1 MLKRQLTQ
9 QEIDEYFQTAA
20 RGENSADPAVPFDFR
35 RSDRIPKSQL
45 SAIHFLHEAF
55 VRTLTSSLSVY
66 LRSYVSGN
74 LISVEQLPYADF
86 ADSLPSPTCIVYLS
100 MQPYEGHTLV
110 EVNQSLIAPILD
122 FVLGGNG
129 KIKTELDREITD
141 IEENMLSGFFRIISH
156 DLVEAWKPIAA
167 IDFTFDSLETKPQL
181 SKRIARNEAVVAIA
195 MELRIGD
202 NTGMINLAIPSITL
216 KMLRHRFDQQYT
228 VRKSGSHDTEY
239 AIRRRVAEGLQLE
252 VECALLGA
260 SIRLG
265 DLLALRVGDVMDLR
279 VICDGTASL
288 LVNGV
293 ARFSGDVTASDL
305 RHTVSIRGAGQ

>member
-9 QEIDEYFQTAA
+9 QEIDEYFQTSA
-20 RGENSADPAVPFDFR
+20 RGDASAEPAVPFDFR

-100 MQPYEGHTLV
+100 MHPYEGHTLV
-110 EVNQSLIAPILD
+110 EVNQTLIAPILD

-129 KIKTELDREITD
+129 KIKTEINREITD
-141 IEENMLSGFFRIISH
+141 IEENMLAGFFRIIGH
-156 DLVEAWKPIAA
+156 DLMEAWKPIAT
-167 IDFTFDSLETKPQL
+167 IDFTFDALETKPQL

-202 NTGMINLAIPSITL
+202 NTGMVNLAIPSITL

-228 VRKSGSHDTEY
+228 VRKQGSLETEM
-239 AIRRRVAEGLQLE
+239 AIRRRVAEGLKLD

-265 DLLALRVGDVMDLR
+265 DLLSLRAGDVMDLR
-279 VICDGTASL
+279 VVCDGMASV

-293 ARFSGDVTASDL
+293 PRFNGEVSASDL
-305 RHTVSIRGAGQ
+305 KQTVRIRRSVP